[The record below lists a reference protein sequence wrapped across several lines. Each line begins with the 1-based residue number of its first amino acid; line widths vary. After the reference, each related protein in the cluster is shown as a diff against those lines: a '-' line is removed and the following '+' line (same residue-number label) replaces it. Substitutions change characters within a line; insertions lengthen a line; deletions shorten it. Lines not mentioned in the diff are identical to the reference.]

1 MSDRATEL
9 AEQRAALL
17 LRAAVQRREV
27 AREVDAVEARLHTVD
42 HYLAV
47 GRRVLLHPIVI
58 ASAVVVIALIGRGR
72 AFRLLGRAMLL
83 TRGIR
88 GLLRTARGRI

>member
-1 MSDRATEL
+1 VSDRATEL

-27 AREVDAVEARLHTVD
+27 AREVDAVEGRLHTVD

>member
-1 MSDRATEL
+1 MSDRMIEL
-9 AEQRAALL
+9 AERHAALL

-27 AREVDAVEARLHTVD
+27 AREVDAAETRLRTVD

-47 GRRVLLHPIVI
+47 GRRVLLHPLVM
-58 ASAVVVIALIGRGR
+58 ASAVVVIAVIGRGR
-72 AFRLLGRAMLL
+72 AFRLLGRTMLL

-88 GLLRTARGRI
+88 GLLRTARGRV